1 MDSRIINRYN
11 IMIVIQSFNTFG
23 GARMTGGYATS
34 RVLQAELSARYETH
48 KQWDYQ
54 MFTDRWGARLLR
66 GIVPVTVMD
75 FPVIAYDKL
84 VYAGKFQA
92 QAMIHEPYV
101 HVDLDATLRA
111 MPNGCADV
119 YCERLDYRQIG
130 RETIDLGINTKGV
143 AAIPCS
149 ALIGFTD
156 MAFRDM
162 YLSEVFSKIETLAK
176 MQAVNYRHAWAIEE
190 VLLAGLIRQHS
201 KTVQALQCEHLHSIK
216 SI

>member
-1 MDSRIINRYN
+1 
-11 IMIVIQSFNTFG
+11 MIVLQSFNTFG
-23 GARMTGGYATS
+23 GARMTGGYETP

-54 MFTDRWGARLLR
+54 MLTDRWGAKLLR
-66 GIVPVTVMD
+66 GIVPVTVME

-101 HVDLDATLRA
+101 HVDLDATLLA
-111 MPNGCADV
+111 LPDNSECADV
-119 YCERLDYRQIG
+119 YCERLDYRPIG
-130 RETIDLGINTKGV
+130 RESADLGIATRGID
-143 AAIPCS
+143 AIPCS

-156 MAFRDM
+156 MAFRDI
-162 YLSEVFSKIETLAK
+162 YLSEAFSKIELLAK

-190 VLLAGLIRQHS
+190 VLLAGLIRLHS
-201 KTVQALQCEHLHSIK
+201 KTVQALQCEHLHSLK